1 MKARN
6 IDSALSGDTPL
17 WRSTTSGRISSG
29 LGLRLL
35 LVVLSCHLAVP
46 AIQSATA
53 QIVRGT
59 PIDSPPQII
68 ATATNAPPP
77 QSAST
82 NSPAT
87 NAPAVAAPAGGRPG
101 DDFLEVGFDKL
112 SGFEFDPGDLSP
124 PRYPG
129 SQIRRPPPGPP
140 PEIPAA
146 INALNGRNVAITGFM
161 LPLKLENGR
170 VVEFILLRNQM
181 SCCYGLSPRINE
193 WVHARVVG
201 SGAKVTMDRPLTA
214 CGKLYVG
221 EFRRNTNSPP
231 GIYQMDCVQVLDTTK

>member
-6 IDSALSGDTPL
+6 IDSVGSGDTPL
-17 WRSTTSGRISSG
+17 RPRTSGSIASG
-29 LGLRLL
+29 LGSQLF

-46 AIQSATA
+46 AIQSANA

-59 PIDSPPQII
+59 LIDSPAQIV

-87 NAPAVAAPAGGRPG
+87 NAPAVATPDEGRPAA
-101 DDFLEVGFDKL
+101 DFLEVGFDKL
-112 SGFEFDPGDLSP
+112 SGFEFDLGGQSP
-124 PRYPG
+124 LHYPG

-140 PEIPAA
+140 PEIPVT
-146 INALNGRNVAITGFM
+146 INALDGRNVAVTGFM

-170 VVEFILLRNQM
+170 VVEFILLKNQM

-201 SGAKVTMDRPLTA
+201 NGVKVTMDRPVTA
-214 CGKLYVG
+214 RGKLHVG

-231 GIYQMDCVQVLDTTK
+231 GIYQMDCVQVLDATQ